1 MSVAPVMPMGDFV
14 LERSG
19 QDWIT
24 GSRLINLSEL
34 NRSCTS
40 PGFRMIDCNRECGEP
55 NPGNLLV
62 AMQTQQDISIIYIY
76 IYILYIYIYICMYV
90 YNMIVYV

>member
-1 MSVAPVMPMGDFV
+1 MSVAPVMPMGEFV

-19 QDWIT
+19 HDWIT

-40 PGFRMIDCNRECGEP
+40 PGFRMIDCNGECGEP

-62 AMQTQQDISIIYIY
+62 AMQTQQDVSIHITIYIY
-76 IYILYIYIYICMYV
+76 MYLNIYIYMHVCIC
-90 YNMIVYV
+90 I